1 MPGYV
6 DVPKD
11 LNSIKS
17 KVAFGLTRR
26 QLICFGVAAAI
37 GLPFFFITRPYLG
50 NTLSV
55 VFMALLMIPG
65 FAFGLHE
72 KNGLPLEAALMNFI
86 DVRYRKPPIRKK
98 RFKN

>member
-26 QLICFGVAAAI
+26 QLICFGIAAAV
-37 GLPFFFITRPYLG
+37 GLPFFFIARPCLG
-50 NTLSV
+50 NTLAV
-55 VFMALLMIPG
+55 ALMALLMVPG
-65 FAFGLHE
+65 FAFGLYE
-72 KNGLPLEAALMNFI
+72 KNGLPLEAALTNFI
-86 DVRYRKPPIRKK
+86 DVRYRKPAIRKK
-98 RFKN
+98 RFKS